1 MNMKTFLFVLVLF
14 ISIPA
19 LASASTFEYL
29 GSDDWNK
36 FTDIQLY
43 DYTNYTEALGFS
55 VGSNV
60 TVTISNGIMIF
71 APDGPGYFTRF
82 YYNPDMA
89 DVPTTDFEYFFITYR
104 DTGGN
109 HNIKFYNGA
118 TATAMGYL
126 PKQDGFVTR
135 VIYANRFLKDQIR
148 LYYEGTGEP
157 IEIKNFGFM
166 KAKVRKHPRFTL
178 DKNYIYD
185 GWNFSSNPSWVREA
199 FKPNIDSSH
208 ADEIPGGIESYI
220 AESSDKNS
228 YFYFATTNNS
238 KTSPAFEIN
247 TWDSKAVS
255 GAYSQAFQVKR
266 NNEIF
271 VIYMKDDNT
280 YSVKLN
286 GDEVA
291 PVNTDLVPKGNR
303 LYILQYLEAGDT
315 VEVQADD
322 YGYIRFTPDPLS
334 YEAPTETYSG
344 LLNIL
349 VLIVGITAVLGA
361 IKALKI

>member
-1 MNMKTFLFVLVLF
+1 MNTKTFLFVLVLF

-19 LASASTFEYL
+19 LTSASTYEYL

-60 TVTISNGIMIF
+60 TVTISNGVMIF
-71 APDGPGYFTRF
+71 TPDGPGYFTRF

-89 DVPTTDFEYFFITYR
+89 DIPTTDFEYFFITYR

-118 TATAMGYL
+118 TATPMGYL
-126 PKQDGFVTR
+126 PKQDGFITR

-166 KAKVRKHPRFTL
+166 KAKVRKHPQFTL
-178 DKNYIYD
+178 NRVYIYD

-199 FKPNIDSSH
+199 FKPTIGSSVE
-208 ADEIPGGIESYI
+208 EILGGVESYI
-220 AESSDKNS
+220 AESTEKTS
-228 YFYFATTNNS
+228 YFYFGDIGDTITT
-238 KTSPAFEIN
+238 PAFEIN

-291 PVNTDLVPKGNR
+291 PVNTDLVPEGNR
-303 LYILQYLEAGDT
+303 LYILQYLKAGDT
-315 VEVQADD
+315 VEVIADD
-322 YGYIRFTPDPLS
+322 FGYIRFTPDPLS
-334 YEAPTETYSG
+334 YETMEETFSG
-344 LLNIL
+344 LMMIL
-349 VLIVGITAVLGA
+349 MSLAVVAILWGAVKRLGN
-361 IKALKI
+361 